1 MIITGARGVIRL
13 KTPGTVCQQ
22 PGKYVQSWKTV
33 RAVFVRTLGAASAAG
48 TGGGGILLLLGLA
61 MGNNVANVVSMKLGH
76 GGFQESGSIRGSLKE
91 FSKET

>member
-1 MIITGARGVIRL
+1 M
-13 KTPGTVCQQ
+13 
-22 PGKYVQSWKTV
+22 
-33 RAVFVRTLGAASAAG
+33 RTLGAASAGG

-61 MGNNVANVVSMKLGH
+61 MENNVANVVSMKLGH

>member
-1 MIITGARGVIRL
+1 M
-13 KTPGTVCQQ
+13 
-22 PGKYVQSWKTV
+22 
-33 RAVFVRTLGAASAAG
+33 RTLGAASAGG

-76 GGFQESGSIRGSLKE
+76 GGFQESGSIGGSLKE

>member
-13 KTPGTVCQQ
+13 NTPGTVCQQ

-48 TGGGGILLLLGLA
+48 GSGILLLGLA

-76 GGFQESGSIRGSLKE
+76 GGFQESGSIRDH
-91 FSKET
+91 